1 MAEGS
6 RVRVHAFKTIA
17 KYLSNTVYIGFCDY
31 GFSGQSRYNDHNFD
45 DQPPSLH
52 DNDPWG
58 NNLKFR
64 PLCSIDSRFRSF
76 DSDPGFGTVQS
87 WSPIP
92 IQVLRLF

>member
-6 RVRVHAFKTIA
+6 RVRVHAFKTIV

-31 GFSGQSRYNDHNFD
+31 GFSGQSSYSDHNFD

-52 DNDPWG
+52 DNDPCG

-64 PLCSIDSRFRSF
+64 PLRSILGSDLLIPIPVLVLSSPGARFRF
-76 DSDPGFGTVQS
+76 KF
-87 WSPIP
+87 
-92 IQVLRLF
+92 